1 MRKTENITTG
11 TPAGNG
17 RFCESGGVCPPEHLC
32 KFVSVSPAQ
41 AFVNPRPRKAAWTLG
56 ASGESGGERILY
68 RKSGNK
74 QNTIENFDFDRL
86 E

>member
-32 KFVSVSPAQ
+32 EFASVSPAQ
-41 AFVNPRPRKAAWTLG
+41 AFVNPRPRKAAGTLG
-56 ASGESGGERILY
+56 VSKLGVRIL
-68 RKSGNK
+68 N
-74 QNTIENFDFDRL
+74 ILPNFLLVSVDFYSASV
-86 E
+86 EK